1 MALIHKEPY
10 LTPEMIS
17 AWNSGGTVI
26 DTIDLLKSAFTSA
39 DGNYNASANLTSSV
53 VNAIKSA
60 ASVDIYL
67 LRVTSGNTAVQE
79 VATNFRYSLLSGYNK
94 ENTMVQ
100 LNNRIRE
107 VTDAYLARAYININ
121 ASGSIF
127 WVQISESLYSSL
139 TKMVGVIVAR

>member
-1 MALIHKEPY
+1 MSLINKEPFI
-10 LTPEMIS
+10 TPEMIS
-17 AWNSGGTVI
+17 KWNSGGTVI
-26 DTIDLLKSAFTSA
+26 DTIDLLKTAFTSA
-39 DGNYNASANLTSSV
+39 DGNYNASTNLTSSV

-60 ASVDIYL
+60 TSVDIYL

-107 VTDAYLARAYININ
+107 VTDAYLARAYISIG
-121 ASGSIF
+121 ASGAIF

-139 TKMVGVIVAR
+139 TKMVGVIVAH